1 MANKFVKR
9 IIEITDYQTHILEEL
24 RKGVVLTTS
33 DAGRIN
39 AMSISWGMLGVEWN
53 KPIFITFVR
62 TGRFTHELLTK
73 NPQFTVNIP
82 QDKRPQDIISY
93 LGRHSGRTED
103 KITSLG
109 LHTVESPNV
118 NVCGIAELPLTLEC
132 RMIYRQTQD
141 IEGFICA
148 GDIPDTMYPKSVD
161 SSFYGNNRDLHTAFY
176 GEIVGA
182 YIIEN
187 ED

>member
-9 IIEITDYQTHILEEL
+9 IVEIIDYQTHILEEL

-39 AMSISWGMLGVEWN
+39 SMAISWGMLGVEWN

-62 TGRFTHELLTK
+62 TGRFTHELLMK

-82 QDKRPQDIISY
+82 QGKRPQDIISY

-103 KITSLG
+103 KIKALG
-109 LHTVESPNV
+109 LHTVESPNSYIPV
-118 NVCGIAELPLTLEC
+118 FRLRSLLLRATGVG
-132 RMIYRQTQD
+132 RD
-141 IEGFICA
+141 SA
-148 GDIPDTMYPKSVD
+148 GPSRPARPPS
-161 SSFYGNNRDLHTAFY
+161 
-176 GEIVGA
+176 
-182 YIIEN
+182 
-187 ED
+187 